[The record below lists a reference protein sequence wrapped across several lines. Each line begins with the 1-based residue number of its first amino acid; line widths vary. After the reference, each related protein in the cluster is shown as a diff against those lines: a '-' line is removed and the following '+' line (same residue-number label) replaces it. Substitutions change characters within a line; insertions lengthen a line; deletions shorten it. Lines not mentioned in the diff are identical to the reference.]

1 MGQCD
6 ISDHRED
13 EMDTETRI
21 AVVSIIVENTE
32 ETAELNDIIHEY
44 AQYVVGRMGIPYR
57 QKGINII
64 SLVLDAP
71 QNAISTL
78 SGRIGRLEGVTS
90 KVAYAKV

>member
-1 MGQCD
+1 
-6 ISDHRED
+6 
-13 EMDTETRI
+13 MDTETRI
-21 AVVSIIVENTE
+21 AVVSIIVENAE

-78 SGRIGRLEGVTS
+78 SGRIGRLDGVTS
-90 KVAYAKV
+90 KAAYAKV